1 MTSTGVR
8 TAEHPES
15 NGDCMTAVASL
26 LVGAGFFSLW
36 FWLLPG
42 WLGFHVETTGAA
54 RWRWIAAVPS
64 VLGFAVALRCVWDFG
79 RTGHGTPAP
88 IAPPKRLVVLGVHL
102 FVLGYEEPTLR
113 RMFAAE
119 YEEYCRNVPRWL
131 PRVRPWERARKNLD
145 GMGV

>member
-54 RWRWIAAVPS
+54 RWRGIAS
-64 VLGFAVALRCVWDFG
+64 VR
-79 RTGHGTPAP
+79 
-88 IAPPKRLVVLGVHL
+88 

>member
-64 VLGFAVALRCVWDFG
+64 VLGFAVVAAARAAMGEGKKKPGWNGRVKRSRRRCQG
-79 RTGHGTPAP
+79 RKSETQ
-88 IAPPKRLVVLGVHL
+88 KD
-102 FVLGYEEPTLR
+102 R
-113 RMFAAE
+113 RE
-119 YEEYCRNVPRWL
+119 
-131 PRVRPWERARKNLD
+131 
-145 GMGV
+145 

>member
-64 VLGFAVALRCVWDFG
+64 VLGFAVALRCDPSSNSGTSGEQRGLHDGGGVAAGG
-79 RTGHGTPAP
+79 RG
-88 IAPPKRLVVLGVHL
+88 IFFVVVLAVAGLAGVS
-102 FVLGYEEPTLR
+102 
-113 RMFAAE
+113 
-119 YEEYCRNVPRWL
+119 
-131 PRVRPWERARKNLD
+131 
-145 GMGV
+145 

>member
-26 LVGAGFFSLW
+26 LVGAGFFSLR

-64 VLGFAVALRCVWDFG
+64 
-79 RTGHGTPAP
+79 
-88 IAPPKRLVVLGVHL
+88 VLGVHL